1 MGDRRFLQARNEERR
16 RNPTSRGQLC
26 AEPPERPVS
35 SPLSPD
41 QWQQIESLV
50 DALLDTPPERRAAL
64 FAEVSGG
71 DPARRAE
78 LERLVAECERAYPLF
93 DKPAAERFAALVDTA
108 PLQPAQVIADR
119 YRITRELGRGGMAT
133 VYLAHD
139 LKHTRDVALKVV
151 RSELVATVGSGR
163 FLREIEIAAQMR
175 HPNIVPLYDSG
186 QVSVSQSPDGHEGQ
200 STSLLY
206 YVMPYESGQSLR
218 ERLRRDGP
226 LPIDDVVVIVRDVC
240 EALAYAHERGIVH
253 RDIKPD
259 NVLLSGRHALVT
271 DFGVARA
278 ASEAKASTAST
289 GAGVMI
295 GTPAYMAPEQVAADP
310 QVDHRVD
317 IYGIGVL
324 AYEILT
330 GVQPL
335 GGDSPQDIL
344 AAHLTKTPDPV
355 TAHRPDVP
363 TGLSDLVMKCLEKQ
377 AANRWQSAGEVLRV
391 LDEVAIRPAPLR
403 RPAERWAVIG
413 VAVVLVAGM
422 ATLGLPLLR
431 RAGSTPNVATEHR
444 LAIGILP
451 SVTAAPAG
459 DLSWLATGL
468 EGQLSME
475 LVNVPEFDIRP
486 NETIAALKGRGWP
499 LDSVATAGNVD
510 YLVRLQLLNATRDS
524 VLVTLD
530 LIERGIRSV
539 RVDVVRQRLPLDITV
554 EALGHRLAER
564 LRPML
569 GSRAR
574 ELQLESGSTS
584 AIALQLRRRAEGYR
598 LWARQRV
605 DRGDFRGAESALDSA
620 AALLIESQGKDPKW
634 TAPSLARAGLT
645 QMRAFIVLRESRTYD
660 TATVRK
666 IFDAGVAIVDSVLDR
681 TPRDP
686 IALASRGRLRWQ
698 RTLLVEPDKLS
709 LQRADTAI
717 RDLGDALSLDPRLA
731 RAAADLSHI
740 YYFTHRYQEAAAYA
754 ERAFRIDAYM
764 EESDQIINRLALSN
778 FEIQRDSDAAHWC
791 QEGVRRFPENPAH
804 HGCVLEV
811 MAWGT
816 APANADSAWAAYRAL
831 ERLTILSN
839 VGGRAYYGPQ
849 MAAVL
854 ARSPRVLPDSATALL
869 ARIRADVE
877 ASPLATQE
885 TRELLLAREAA
896 VFYRLGDSK
905 RANQLFGRFRERD
918 PVRASRVAEQRM
930 LRDYVASTPRP
941 ATR

>member
-1 MGDRRFLQARNEERR
+1 M
-16 RNPTSRGQLC
+16 
-26 AEPPERPVS
+26 S

-108 PLQPAQVIADR
+108 PLQPAQVIAER

-151 RSELVATVGSGR
+151 RSELVTTIGSGR
-163 FLREIEIAAQMR
+163 FLREIEIAARMR

-186 QVSVSQSPDGHEGQ
+186 QVSVSHSGDGHDGQ

-206 YVMPYESGQSLR
+206 YVMPYESGHSLR

-278 ASEAKASTAST
+278 ASEAKATTAST

-310 QVDHRVD
+310 RVDHRVD
-317 IYGIGVL
+317 IYGVGVL

-355 TAHRPDVP
+355 TAHRSDVP
-363 TGLSDLVMKCLEKQ
+363 PGLSDVVMKCLEKQ
-377 AANRWQSAGEVLRV
+377 AANRWQSAGEVLRA
-391 LDEVAIRPAPLR
+391 LDEVTIRPGVKR
-403 RPAERWAVIG
+403 RPAERWAVLG

-431 RAGSTPNVATEHR
+431 RSGSTPNVAAEHR

-451 SVTAAPAG
+451 SVTATPAG
-459 DLSWLATGL
+459 DLNWLATGL

-475 LVNVPEFDIRP
+475 LARVPEFDIRP

-510 YLVRLQLLNATRDS
+510 YLVRLQLLNATRDT

-574 ELQLESGSTS
+574 ELQLESGSSS
-584 AIALQLRRRAEGYR
+584 AVALQLRRRSEGYR

-620 AALLIESQGKDPKW
+620 TALLIESQRMDRSW
-634 TAPSLARAGLT
+634 SAPWLARAGLT
-645 QMRAFIVLRESRTYD
+645 QLRAFIILRAFRSPD
-660 TATVRK
+660 TATVRR

-686 IALASRGRLRWQ
+686 IALAARGRLRWQ
-698 RTLLVEPDKLS
+698 RTMLTEPDTLRA
-709 LQRADTAI
+709 QRAEAAI
-717 RDLGDALSLDPRLA
+717 RDLIEALSIDPQLA
-731 RAAADLSHI
+731 RAAADLSQV
-740 YYFTHRYQEAAAYA
+740 YYLTHRYQEAAAYA
-754 ERAFRIDAYM
+754 EQAFRVDAYL

-778 FEIQRDSDAAHWC
+778 FEIERDSNAAHWC
-791 QEGVRRFPENPAH
+791 REGVRRFPDNPAH
-804 HGCVLEV
+804 YGCVLEV

-816 APANADSAWAAYRAL
+816 EPANADSAWAAYRAL

-839 VGGRAYYGPQ
+839 IGGRAYYGPHV
-849 MAAVL
+849 AAVL
-854 ARSPRVLPDSATALL
+854 ARSPGVSPDSARSVLS
-869 ARIRADVE
+869 RIRADVD
-877 ASPLATQE
+877 ASAQATQE
-885 TRELLLAREAA
+885 VRDLLLAREAA
-896 VFYRLGDSK
+896 VYYRLGDSK
-905 RANQLFGRFRERD
+905 RADQLFARFRERD
-918 PVRASRVAEQRM
+918 SARASRLATQRM
-930 LRDYVASTPRP
+930 LRAYVDSTPRP
-941 ATR
+941 PTR